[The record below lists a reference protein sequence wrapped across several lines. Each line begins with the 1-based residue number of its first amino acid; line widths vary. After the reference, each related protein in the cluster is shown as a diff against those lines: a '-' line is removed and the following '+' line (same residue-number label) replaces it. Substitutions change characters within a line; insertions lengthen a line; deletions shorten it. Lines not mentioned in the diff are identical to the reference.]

1 MRLKLLQVGLG
12 PIGVA
17 MAKKA
22 LARGHDIVGAVD
34 VDPTLVGKDVAS
46 VLGGA
51 ASGKVCA
58 RVEDAPDADVAL
70 VTTVSDLERVVP
82 SCVPLLRRGIAVVST
97 CEELIYPWKSLP
109 AASRQLDEAARMGNT
124 ACLGAGI
131 NPGFVLDF
139 LPVILTAPVEEV
151 RSIKG
156 FRVVDAGLRRGPLQK
171 KVGAGLSVAEF
182 EARVAGG
189 GFGHRGFLESLHLL
203 CAAFGLD
210 VSGAETLIE
219 PVISETEIKTEH
231 AHVRPGFVAGVHQG
245 ARDKSGRI
253 VLDLKMYVGAPD
265 PKDSVVI
272 EGTPSFRAVIEGGYH
287 GDIATCAIALNAA
300 EKIKSAIPGLRT
312 MLDMPA
318 LNAPFARLG

>member
-1 MRLKLLQVGLG
+1 
-12 PIGVA
+12 

-22 LARGHDIVGAVD
+22 LARGHEIVGAVD
-34 VDPTLVGKDVAS
+34 VDPALVGSDLATL
-46 VLGGA
+46 LGAGA
-51 ASGKVCA
+51 HGKVVA
-58 RVEDAPDADVAL
+58 NAEDAPHADVAL

-82 SCVPLLRRGIAVVST
+82 TCVPLLRRGIAVVST

-109 AASRQLDEAARMGNT
+109 AASRALDEAARMGGT

-151 RSIKG
+151 RSIQG

-182 EARVAGG
+182 EARVAAG

-210 VSGAETLIE
+210 VAGASTFIE
-219 PVISETEIKTEH
+219 PVISEREIRTEH

-245 ARDKSGRI
+245 AKDKTGRI

-272 EGTPSFRAVIEGGYH
+272 TGTPSFRAVIEGGYH
-287 GDIATCAIALNAA
+287 GDVATCAIALNAA
-300 EKIKSAIPGLRT
+300 EKMHAASPGLRT

-318 LNAPFARLG
+318 LNAPFARMG